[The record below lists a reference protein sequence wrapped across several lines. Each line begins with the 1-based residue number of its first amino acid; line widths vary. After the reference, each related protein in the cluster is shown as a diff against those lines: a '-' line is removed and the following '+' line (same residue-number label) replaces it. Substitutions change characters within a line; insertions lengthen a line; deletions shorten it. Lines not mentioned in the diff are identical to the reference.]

1 MRLGFSSRDHKIADV
16 WAVRHCRAVNRW
28 ENQQTSY
35 IFLVSRNVRSLNHA
49 ESYAAGAAGQPQ

>member
-1 MRLGFSSRDHKIADV
+1 MRLGFISRN
-16 WAVRHCRAVNRW
+16 RHCRAANHW